1 MLNRI
6 INFFWFFLYVSNIQ
20 FTFLPDKIRTRLIV
34 GLIGICY
41 YFFCFKGYDF
51 YRIGIVIRKII
62 PLAVCM
68 GLSMLMNMSTQYWFL
83 QYVILQIIYMFGA
96 VFVIHTT
103 KISKLTTLL
112 WYFLIYVCVQDIVA
126 MASFI
131 SPMIFELMKSI
142 NVSELSADRIQ
153 LFEQRSLGFGEFC
166 LFGGGIW
173 IAIGVLCMTVL
184 CKMQR
189 IKLPLYFVFLAMLLG
204 TGLFVARTSLTGVL
218 AIAILFIPF
227 VRYWYRVVYV
237 VLWGW

>member
-1 MLNRI
+1 MFSKI

-34 GLIGICY
+34 SIIGFCY
-41 YFFCFKGYDF
+41 YFLKYKGHDY

-83 QYVILQIIYMFGA
+83 QYVVLQIVYMFGA
-96 VFVIHTT
+96 VFVIQTT
-103 KISKLTTLL
+103 KISQLTTLL
-112 WYFLIYVCVQDIVA
+112 WYILIYVGVQDVIA
-126 MASFI
+126 LSSFI
-131 SPMIFELMKSI
+131 SPRIFELMNSI
-142 NVSELSADRIQ
+142 NVSELSTDRIQ

-173 IAIGVLCMTVL
+173 IAIGVLCMTIL

-189 IKLPLYFVFLAMLLG
+189 IKLPLYFVLLALLLG

-218 AIAILFIPF
+218 AIVVLLIP
-227 VRYWYRVVYV
+227 VAKHWYRGVYIIC
-237 VLWGW
+237 GGG